1 METKT
6 AYKYIVKKAGN
17 NEPIIEGT
25 RISVRDIVE
34 QWRLGSTPEEIPYLY
49 PHINLSQVFEALAY
63 YQDNMNEVEHF
74 IEINKIPESLIGKT
88 LSR

>member
-6 AYKYIVKKAGN
+6 AYKYIVKRDGS

-34 QWRLGSTPEEIPYLY
+34 QWRLGIIPEEIPSIYVHL
-49 PHINLSQVFEALAY
+49 NLSQVFEALAY
-63 YQDNMNEVEHF
+63 FQDNMEEIEKF
-74 IEINKIPESLIGKT
+74 IILNKVPEGLSGKT
-88 LSR
+88 LS

>member
-6 AYKYIVKKAGN
+6 EYKYIVKKGGSG
-17 NEPIIEGT
+17 EPIIEGT

-34 QWRLGSTPEEIPYLY
+34 QWKLGSAPEEFSSVY

-63 YQDNMNEVEHF
+63 YQDNMEEVEYF
-74 IEINKIPESLIGKT
+74 IKINKIPEELSGKA
-88 LSR
+88 LS

>member
-6 AYKYIVKKAGN
+6 SYKYIVKKSED

-34 QWRLGSTPEEIPYLY
+34 QWRLGSAPEEITSIY
-49 PHINLSQVFEALAY
+49 PHVNLSQIFEALAY
-63 YQDNMNEVEHF
+63 YQDNME
-74 IEINKIPESLIGKT
+74 EIQGFVNLNRIPEGLSGKT